1 MYKLCKTE
9 RSAQR
14 QRLLEQG
21 LLNAMC
27 TQHFDEISVSD
38 LCDRIGVP
46 RKSFYRYFSG
56 KDGALYALIDHTLLT
71 YDGYVLE
78 GKGGGKVIDL
88 QELERFFLFW
98 KEQKPLVDALTRSNL
113 SGLLVERMV
122 THAIEETL
130 APRSYMSHHAQERR
144 SHAIVFTLSG
154 LLAMMLAWHHEGY
167 REDAKYMAE
176 IAMKLVT
183 EPLLYD
189 STK

>member
-14 QRLLEQG
+14 QQLLEQG
-21 LLNAMC
+21 LLKAMS

-71 YDGYVLE
+71 YDNFVLE
-78 GKGGGKVIDL
+78 GKGGKVIDQ

-98 KEQKPLVDALTRSNL
+98 KNQKPLLDALTRSNL

-122 THAIEETL
+122 THAIDGTL
-130 APRSYMSHHAQERR
+130 VPRTYMSHHAPECR

-154 LLAMMLAWHHEGY
+154 LLALMLAWHHDEF
-167 REDAKYMAE
+167 REDAKHMTE

-183 EPLLYD
+183 EPLFRD
-189 STK
+189 SAK